1 MADSVDYSLRAKWA
15 FREAGVAPSRYF
27 ISKGGSTLEKRGDQA
42 RTGTEDILRWV
53 MLSNR
58 TWSLGRVLFKADHD
72 ADDEKRFLGV
82 GHVAVWQAPP
92 L

>member
-1 MADSVDYSLRAKWA
+1 MDISRGGSGAKQ
-15 FREAGVAPSRYF
+15 VF
-27 ISKGGSTLEKRGDQA
+27 ISKEGSTLEKRGDQA
-42 RTGTEDILRWV
+42 RTGTEDILWWV

-72 ADDEKRFLGV
+72 ADDKKRFLGV